1 METEKNTQQQV
12 TKAFYNCFAN
22 ASFHRLHQF
31 ITTIRECRA
40 SAFLLDTKKHK
51 KKGFLQPSIFPI
63 KCVISDTKIYDD
75 TLYFRQLS

>member
-51 KKGFLQPSIFPI
+51 KRFPPTLD
-63 KCVISDTKIYDD
+63 ISYQMR
-75 TLYFRQLS
+75 YFRHKNL

>member
-1 METEKNTQQQV
+1 MSRVGFSLGHEKTQ
-12 TKAFYNCFAN
+12 
-22 ASFHRLHQF
+22 
-31 ITTIRECRA
+31 
-40 SAFLLDTKKHK
+40 